1 MRQKNRDSQSLIPN
15 PLSLGH
21 EHGLSVSTD
30 SKTRKGRSI
39 HTTPL
44 FFYNDFAAHFS
55 AKTGLPCLFHHRS
68 RDDHPQREPPHFL
81 HIEQQG
87 VDDKYR
93 VQDQYRPADIR
104 EESGHLD
111 AILFCDRL
119 DHEIRCI
126 ADIRIGPMKTAPAE
140 IASSM
145 SGVTVPT
152 VVAMP
157 SVAPRLAAVCRKT
170 R

>member
-1 MRQKNRDSQSLIPN
+1 MRQKKRDSQSLIPN

-30 SKTRKGRSI
+30 SKTRKGHSI
-39 HTTPL
+39 PTAPL

-55 AKTGLPCLFHHRS
+55 TKIRLPGLFHHRP

-87 VDDKYR
+87 IDDKYR

-104 EESGHLD
+104 EEARHLD
-111 AILFCDRL
+111 AILFRDRL
-119 DHEIRCI
+119 DHEIRGV
-126 ADIRIGPMKTAPAE
+126 ADIRIGTHE
-140 IASSM
+140 DS
-145 SGVTVPT
+145 T
-152 VVAMP
+152 
-157 SVAPRLAAVCRKT
+157 C
-170 R
+170 

>member
-15 PLSLGH
+15 LLSLDH

-30 SKTRKGRSI
+30 SKARKGRSI
-39 HTTPL
+39 HTTPI

-55 AKTGLPCLFHHRS
+55 AKTGLPCLFHHRP

-87 VDDKYR
+87 IDDKYR

-104 EESGHLD
+104 EEARHLD
-111 AILFCDRL
+111 AILFRDRL
-119 DHEIRCI
+119 DHEIRGV
-126 ADIRIGPMKTAPAE
+126 ADIRIGTHE
-140 IASSM
+140 DS
-145 SGVTVPT
+145 T
-152 VVAMP
+152 
-157 SVAPRLAAVCRKT
+157 C
-170 R
+170 